1 MYVYCVNPVMSR
13 NRKKG
18 KIVLRRA
25 QTGVVLFVLMGV
37 LYHVRPNTVADS
49 FYMNNVPGNRY

>member
-1 MYVYCVNPVMSR
+1 MSR

-25 QTGVVLFVLMGV
+25 QTGVVLFVLMSV